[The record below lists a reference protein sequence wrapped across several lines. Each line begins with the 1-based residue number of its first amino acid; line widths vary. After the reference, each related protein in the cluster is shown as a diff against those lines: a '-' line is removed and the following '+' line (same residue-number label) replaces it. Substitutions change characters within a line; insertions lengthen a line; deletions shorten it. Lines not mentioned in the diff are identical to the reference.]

1 MAGKQQIPLFRIP
14 VPPDMAR
21 GLGEML
27 AATVMSGQLAQ
38 GPRVA
43 EFERALGGWLGES
56 HVCATA
62 DAAGALTL
70 ALERCGV
77 GPGTEVILSPM
88 ACVATVMPIANLGAA
103 PAWCDTDPL
112 TGMLDPSAVRA
123 MVGPRTRAILAFH
136 WAGDVCALDAIG
148 EVAREAGVPLVS
160 DASEALGA
168 RWHGRALGSHDAD
181 HTIYSFGPVRQLTAI
196 EGGAIIS
203 ARAQDD
209 AYLRRARRY
218 GIDGPS
224 FRLPNGDLNPASD
237 IADAGR
243 FNTMNEIG
251 ATLALAQMDKVD
263 AVIAAHRANAD
274 WFDQALEGVPGVTL
288 LKQNPNAER
297 SPWAYALRVQ
307 GRDAL
312 IARLR
317 AEGIGCQRLHLRTD
331 AYACFREARTGPQP
345 GTDLFDRE
353 NLALPCGPW
362 VDEAARERIAA
373 CLRAGW

>member
-1 MAGKQQIPLFRIP
+1 MAGKPPIPLFRIP

-21 GLGEML
+21 GLGDML

-43 EFERALGGWLGES
+43 AFELALGEWLGEPNA
-56 HVCATA
+56 CATA
-62 DAAGALTL
+62 DASGALTL
-70 ALERCGV
+70 ALASCGV

-88 ACVATVMPIANLGAA
+88 ACVATVMPIANLGAS
-103 PAWCDTDPL
+103 PVWCDTDPL
-112 TGMLDPSAVRA
+112 TGMLDPAAARA
-123 MVGPRTRAILAFH
+123 LAGPRTRAMLAFH
-136 WAGDVCALDAIG
+136 WAGSPCDLDAIG
-148 EVAREAGVPLVS
+148 AAARDAGVPLVS

-168 RWHGRALGSHDAD
+168 RWRGHALGSRNAD
-181 HTIYSFGPVRQLTAI
+181 YTIYSFGPVRQLTTI

-203 ARAQDD
+203 AREPDD
-209 AYLRRARRY
+209 ARLRRARRY

-237 IADAGR
+237 IAEAGR

-251 ATLALAQMDKVD
+251 ATLALAQMGTVD

-274 WFDQALEGVPGVTL
+274 WFDRALARVPGVTL
-288 LKQNPNAER
+288 LARHADAER

-307 GRDAL
+307 RRDAL
-312 IARLR
+312 IEKLR

-331 AYACFREARTGPQP
+331 AYSCFRGARSGPQA
-345 GTDLFDRE
+345 GTELFDRE

-362 VDEAARERIAA
+362 VDEAARERILA